1 MVKKKITAGQI
12 SYCTL
17 RSLPYKPISDAP
29 ARAYG
34 PQWLCND
41 VRRPFWNVRHDDLDA
56 GSERELTMLDQLG
69 RKAALASRPLLVLA
83 PVAGT
88 ARPERLDYAYLIGR
102 KNPLSS
108 MCSRQ

>member
-1 MVKKKITAGQI
+1 LVKKKVTPGQI
-12 SYCTL
+12 SYCTP
-17 RSLPYKPISDAP
+17 RFLPYKPISDAP

-41 VRRPFWNVRHDDLDA
+41 VRRPFWNVRHDDLGA

-69 RKAALASRPLLVLA
+69 RKAALAFIPSLVLTC
-83 PVAGT
+83 AGSRR
-88 ARPERLDYAYLIGR
+88 AERLAYQHLIGR

-108 MCSRQ
+108 MCLRQ